1 MEKIS
6 CYATQEIGKSS
17 DTNSLKVM
25 PVLITLFGTNT
36 LRTERNTSMHLN
48 YFSYFAGRLTSTL
61 DSLSRVWGNL
71 QVAHPVY
78 CGARFLGDKGGAIR
92 PSYPTTTP
100 NKY

>member
-6 CYATQEIGKSS
+6 CYATQEIGKKS

-25 PVLITLFGTNT
+25 PILITLFGTNT

-71 QVAHPVY
+71 Q
-78 CGARFLGDKGGAIR
+78 ARFLGDKGGAIR
-92 PSYPTTTP
+92 PSYPTTTVLH
-100 NKY
+100 

>member
-1 MEKIS
+1 
-6 CYATQEIGKSS
+6 
-17 DTNSLKVM
+17 VM
-25 PVLITLFGTNT
+25 PILITLFGTNT

-78 CGARFLGDKGGAIR
+78 CGVRFLGDKGGAIR
-92 PSYPTTTP
+92 PSYATHRILTTKTLTTK
-100 NKY
+100 N